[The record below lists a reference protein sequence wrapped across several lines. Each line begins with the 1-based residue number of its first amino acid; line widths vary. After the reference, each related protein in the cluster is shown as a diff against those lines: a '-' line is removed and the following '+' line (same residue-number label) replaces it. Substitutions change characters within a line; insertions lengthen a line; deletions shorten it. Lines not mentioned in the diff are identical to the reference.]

1 MSSVDKIKWAMSLRD
16 PQYEAL
22 QYFDAISSKIE
33 YRTSSKAEAEKIA
46 SENCQTPHTIS
57 VDKEF
62 DFPSFCF
69 DMTTGIG
76 KSRLMGACIYYL
88 YKTKG
93 YKHFFILAPG
103 NTIYDKMRREAVPG
117 HPKYMF
123 KGLEAEMGRPKV
135 YDGEN
140 YLSYPVRYIQEE
152 MVVEKTSDI
161 QIFIFNISKI
171 FTRGDIEF
179 KFHKFNENLGGSF
192 ADVLR
197 SFDDLV
203 ICMDEAHR
211 YYAPASKKAIN
222 YLNPVLGLEY
232 TATPKSTNK
241 NIIYHYG
248 LEDGAGK
255 FLKIP
260 VVMGRTNTAGYSDD
274 DIEEM
279 KLKDGIKLHERRKSI
294 VYKYCLDNRLEQVKP
309 IVLIACKDTTH
320 ARKIKGKIDSDAFF
334 GGRYVG
340 KVIEIDS
347 STSGAETEENI
358 QKLLTIEKNTNPI
371 EIVLHVYKLKEGW
384 DVNNLFT
391 IIPLNAAKSD
401 ILALQTIGRGLRLPF
416 GEITGIEELD
426 TLDIVAHDHYREI
439 IDDIKN
445 NPVFKKRNLDEDDIP
460 ETQTV
465 NVEPVVENQQISLF
479 DEALHESKIKSYQD
493 LNNKNAVENLFAEYQ
508 KAFVKKVTPKKSD
521 DNSGQMSIFDFFE
534 NDNTEIQTEMQ
545 QTPPI
550 SGGVDASITVP
561 QGDATLRIDLQKS
574 LGGKSVL
581 PYAKQEFIKKV
592 EELKKVAISVP
603 KIGIS
608 YSSTITFKPFTV
620 KRNIMD
626 FDVATSRIERY
637 DTVNGKLLQVLDAD
651 ALIVENPENML
662 AVSLLESIPEFSSD
676 DAEFIIDIVDQ
687 YLALINGT
695 EEEKKKIVR
704 RYATVIIDDLKRQI
718 YASKEESTEF
728 VFNVQKDLIIF
739 KSFVKNMKKNG
750 RLNFKKEVP
759 DKKNIKQYLFDGFK
773 KSYYTENAFD
783 SDDERRLS
791 VVLEEDA
798 EVIRFIKPP
807 LNQLG
812 LFYKA
817 AKQYNP
823 DFLVETV
830 DKKYMIEVKAANQT
844 DNEDVQEKAKAAIK
858 WCECASQVDADGK
871 TWEYRLVPGDKI
883 VVGNTFKYLIGMA
896 IPVIVDEEEME
907 AVDGRYKRF

>member
-22 QYFDAISSKIE
+22 KYFAAISSKIE
-33 YRTSSKAEAEKIA
+33 YRTSSKIDAEKIA
-46 SENCQTPHTIS
+46 SENCQEPHTIV

-103 NTIYDKMRREAVPG
+103 NTIYDKMRRESVPG

-140 YLSYPVRYIQEE
+140 YLSYPVKYVQEE
-152 MVVEKTSDI
+152 LVVEKTSEI

-171 FTRGDIEF
+171 FTRGDLEF

-192 ADVLR
+192 AEVLR

-211 YYAPASKKAIN
+211 YYAPASKVAIN
-222 YLNPVLGLEY
+222 YLNPVLGLEF
-232 TATPKSTNK
+232 TATPKNTNK
-241 NIIYHYG
+241 NITYHYG
-248 LEDGAGK
+248 LEEGAGK

-294 VYKYCLDNRLEQVKP
+294 VYKYCIENNLEQVKP
-309 IVLIACKDTTH
+309 IVLVACKDTTH
-320 ARKIKGKIDSDAFF
+320 AKKIKEKIDSDSFF

-358 QKLLTIEKNTNPI
+358 RKLLTIEKNINPI

-439 IDDIKN
+439 IDDIRN
-445 NPVFKKRNLDEDDIP
+445 NPVFKKRNLDEEDIP
-460 ETQTV
+460 ETKMV
-465 NVEPVVENQQISLF
+465 KVEPVVENRQISLF
-479 DEALHESKIKSYQD
+479 DEALRESNVKSYQD
-493 LNNKNAVENLFAEYQ
+493 LNNAQSVESVFAAYQ
-508 KAFVKKVTPKKSD
+508 KAFVKNNIIKKSE
-521 DNSGQMSIFDFFE
+521 DNSGQMSIFDSLYNE
-534 NDNTEIQTEMQ
+534 NKSVEMCDNTSSKSETSQ
-545 QTPPI
+545 I
-550 SGGVDASITVP
+550 SNPSDSAEKSLILQWDDNVRQV
-561 QGDATLRIDLQKS
+561 DLQKS
-574 LGGKSVL
+574 SGGKNVL

-592 EELKKVAISVP
+592 EELKRVAISVP

-608 YSSTITFKPFTV
+608 YSSTIKFKPFEV
-620 KRNIMD
+620 KRNIID
-626 FDVATSRIERY
+626 FDVAVSRIERY
-637 DTVNGKLLQVLDAD
+637 DTINGKLLQVLDAD
-651 ALIVENPENML
+651 ALIVDNPENML

-676 DAEFIIDIVDQ
+676 DAEFIIDVVKR
-687 YLALINGT
+687 YLALTGGT
-695 EEEKKKIVR
+695 DEEKKKIVR
-704 RYATVIIDDLKRQI
+704 RYATVMVEDLKKQI
-718 YASKEESTEF
+718 YASKEENTEF
-728 VFNVQKDLIIF
+728 VFNVQQALIVF
-739 KSFVKNMKKNG
+739 GTFVKNMKENG

-759 DKKNIKQYLFDGFK
+759 DKKNIKQYLFEGFK
-773 KSYYTENAFD
+773 KSYYAENAFD

-791 VVLEEDA
+791 VVLEEDS
-798 EVIRFIKPP
+798 EVIRYIKPP

-823 DFLVETV
+823 DFLVETAN
-830 DKKYMIEVKAANQT
+830 KKYMIEVKAVNQT
-844 DNEDVQEKAKAAIK
+844 DNEEVQEKARAAIK

-883 VVGNTFKYLIGMA
+883 AIGNTFKYVIGMA
-896 IPVIVDEEEME
+896 VPVVKD
-907 AVDGRYKRF
+907 

>member
-1 MSSVDKIKWAMSLRD
+1 MGSVDKIKWAMSLRE

-22 QYFDAISSKIE
+22 HCFDAISSKIE
-33 YRTSSKAEAEKIA
+33 YKTASKVDAEKAA
-46 SENCQTPHTIS
+46 SENCQNPHTIS

-103 NTIYDKMRREAVPG
+103 NTIYDKMRRESVPG

-140 YLSYPVRYIQEE
+140 YLSYPVKYVQQEL
-152 MVVEKTSDI
+152 VVEKTSEI

-171 FTRGDIEF
+171 FTRGDTEF

-192 ADVLR
+192 AKVLR

-211 YYAPASKKAIN
+211 YYAPASKMAIN
-222 YLNPVLGLEY
+222 YLAPVLGLEF
-232 TATPKSTNK
+232 TATPKNTNK

-260 VVMGRTNTAGYSDD
+260 VVMGRSNTAGYSID

-294 VYKYCLDNRLEQVKP
+294 VYKYCIDNHLEQVKP
-309 IVLIACKDTTH
+309 IVLIACKDTAH
-320 ARKIKGKIDSDAFF
+320 AKRIKDKIDSDSFF

-347 STSGAETEENI
+347 RTSGAETEENI

-445 NPVFKKRNLDEDDIP
+445 NPVFKKRNLDVDDIP
-460 ETQTV
+460 ETKTV
-465 NVEPVVENQQISLF
+465 KVDPIVENQQLSLF
-479 DEALHESKIKSYQD
+479 DEALKESKIKSYQD
-493 LNNKNAVENLFAEYQ
+493 LDSDGAVDNLFVEYQ
-508 KAFVKKVTPKKSD
+508 KAFIKKSASKKQD
-521 DNSGQMSIFDFFE
+521 KDNGQITLFDFLENSDNSTEAIVMNSVDSRGAKSENATIFVQQESINLQIDIE
-534 NDNTEIQTEMQ
+534 KRH
-545 QTPPI
+545 
-550 SGGVDASITVP
+550 SGKT
-561 QGDATLRIDLQKS
+561 
-574 LGGKSVL
+574 VL
-581 PYAKQEFIKKV
+581 PYAKQEFIKKI
-592 EELKKVAISVP
+592 EELKQVAISVP
-603 KIGIS
+603 RIGIS
-608 YSSTITFKPFTV
+608 YSSTIVFKPFKV
-620 KRNIMD
+620 MRNIQD
-626 FDVATSRIERY
+626 FDVAASKIERY
-637 DTVNGKLLQVLDAD
+637 DAINDKLLQVLDAD
-651 ALIVENPENML
+651 TLIVENPENML
-662 AVSLLESIPEFSSD
+662 AVSLLEEIPEFSSD
-676 DAEFIIDIVDQ
+676 DAEFILDVVNQ
-687 YLALINGT
+687 YLSLIEGT
-695 EEEKKKIVR
+695 DEDKKKIVR
-704 RYATVIIDDLKRQI
+704 RYAIVIVNDLRNQI
-718 YASKEESTEF
+718 YAAKEESTEF
-728 VFNVQKDLIIF
+728 VFNVQKDLIVF
-739 KSFVKNMKKNG
+739 GTFVKNMKVDG
-750 RLNFKKEVP
+750 RLNYKKDVP
-759 DKKNIKQYLFDGFK
+759 DKKNIRQYLFEGYK
-773 KSYYTENAFD
+773 KSYYAENAFD
-783 SDDERRLS
+783 SDDERRFS
-791 VVLEEDA
+791 VILEEDD
-798 EVIRFIKPP
+798 EVVRFIKPP

-812 LFYKA
+812 LFYRA

-823 DFLVETV
+823 DFLVETK

-844 DNEDVQEKAKAAIK
+844 DNDDVQEKAKAAIK
-858 WCECASQVDADGK
+858 WCECASKVDADCK
-871 TWEYRLVPGDKI
+871 IWEYRLIPGDKI
-883 VVGNTFKYLIGMA
+883 IIGNTFKYAIGMSVA
-896 IPVIVDEEEME
+896 IHVEE
-907 AVDGRYKRF
+907 

>member
-22 QYFDAISSKIE
+22 KYFDAISSKVE
-33 YRTSSKAEAEKIA
+33 YRTSTKAEAEKIA
-46 SENCQTPHTIS
+46 SENCQEPHTIV

-103 NTIYDKMRREAVPG
+103 NTIYDKMRRESVPG

-140 YLSYPVRYIQEE
+140 YLSYPVKYVQEE
-152 MVVEKTSDI
+152 LVVEKTSEI

-171 FTRGDIEF
+171 FTRGDLEF

-192 ADVLR
+192 AEVLR

-211 YYAPASKKAIN
+211 YYAPASKVAIN
-222 YLNPVLGLEY
+222 YLNPVLGLEF

-248 LEDGAGK
+248 LEEGAGK

-294 VYKYCLDNRLEQVKP
+294 VYKYCIENNLEQVKP
-309 IVLIACKDTTH
+309 IVLVACKDTTH
-320 ARKIKGKIDSDAFF
+320 AKKIKEKIDSDSFF

-347 STSGAETEENI
+347 GTSGAETEENI
-358 QKLLTIEKNTNPI
+358 QKLLTIEKNINPI

-439 IDDIKN
+439 IDDIRN
-445 NPVFKKRNLDEDDIP
+445 NPVFKKRNLDEEDIP
-460 ETQTV
+460 DTKMV
-465 NVEPVVENQQISLF
+465 KVEPVVENRQISLF
-479 DEALHESKIKSYQD
+479 DEALRESNVKSYQD
-493 LNNKNAVENLFAEYQ
+493 LNNEQSVESVFSAYQ
-508 KAFVKKVTPKKSD
+508 KAFVKNNIIKKSE
-521 DNSGQMSIFDFFE
+521 DNSGQMSIFDSLYNE
-534 NDNTEIQTEMQ
+534 NKSVEICDNTSPKSETSQ
-545 QTPPI
+545 I
-550 SGGVDASITVP
+550 SNPSDRAEKSLILQWDDNVRQV
-561 QGDATLRIDLQKS
+561 DLQKS
-574 LGGKSVL
+574 SGGKNVL

-592 EELKKVAISVP
+592 EELKRVAISVP

-608 YSSTITFKPFTV
+608 YSSTITFKPFSV
-620 KRNIMD
+620 KRNIID
-626 FDVATSRIERY
+626 FDVAVSRIERY
-637 DTVNGKLLQVLDAD
+637 DTINGKLLQVLDAD
-651 ALIVENPENML
+651 ALIVDNPENML

-676 DAEFIIDIVDQ
+676 WW
-687 YLALINGT
+687 N
-695 EEEKKKIVR
+695 R
-704 RYATVIIDDLKRQI
+704 
-718 YASKEESTEF
+718 
-728 VFNVQKDLIIF
+728 
-739 KSFVKNMKKNG
+739 
-750 RLNFKKEVP
+750 
-759 DKKNIKQYLFDGFK
+759 
-773 KSYYTENAFD
+773 
-783 SDDERRLS
+783 
-791 VVLEEDA
+791 
-798 EVIRFIKPP
+798 
-807 LNQLG
+807 
-812 LFYKA
+812 
-817 AKQYNP
+817 
-823 DFLVETV
+823 
-830 DKKYMIEVKAANQT
+830 
-844 DNEDVQEKAKAAIK
+844 
-858 WCECASQVDADGK
+858 
-871 TWEYRLVPGDKI
+871 
-883 VVGNTFKYLIGMA
+883 
-896 IPVIVDEEEME
+896 
-907 AVDGRYKRF
+907 

>member
-22 QYFDAISSKIE
+22 KYFDAISSKVE
-33 YRTSSKAEAEKIA
+33 YRTSTKAEAEKIA
-46 SENCQTPHTIS
+46 SENCQEPHTIV

-69 DMTTGIG
+69 G
-76 KSRLMGACIYYL
+76 IYYL

-103 NTIYDKMRREAVPG
+103 NTIYDKMRRESVPG

-140 YLSYPVRYIQEE
+140 YLSYPVKYVQEE
-152 MVVEKTSDI
+152 LVVEKTSEI

-171 FTRGDIEF
+171 FTRGDLEF

-192 ADVLR
+192 AEVLR

-211 YYAPASKKAIN
+211 YYAPASKVAIN
-222 YLNPVLGLEY
+222 YLNPVLGLEF

-248 LEDGAGK
+248 LEEGAGK

-294 VYKYCLDNRLEQVKP
+294 VYKYCIENNLEQVKP
-309 IVLIACKDTTH
+309 IVLVACKDTTH
-320 ARKIKGKIDSDAFF
+320 AKKIKEKIDSDSFF

-347 STSGAETEENI
+347 GTSGAETEENI
-358 QKLLTIEKNTNPI
+358 QKLLTIEKNINPI

-439 IDDIKN
+439 IDDIRN
-445 NPVFKKRNLDEDDIP
+445 NPVFKKRNLDEEDIP
-460 ETQTV
+460 DTKMV
-465 NVEPVVENQQISLF
+465 KVEPVVENRQISLF
-479 DEALHESKIKSYQD
+479 DEALRESNVKSYQD
-493 LNNKNAVENLFAEYQ
+493 LNNEQSVESVFSAYQ
-508 KAFVKKVTPKKSD
+508 KAFVKNNIIKKSE
-521 DNSGQMSIFDFFE
+521 DNSGQMSIFDSLYNE
-534 NDNTEIQTEMQ
+534 NKSVEICDNTSPKSETSQ
-545 QTPPI
+545 I
-550 SGGVDASITVP
+550 SNPSDRAEKSLILQWDDNVRQV
-561 QGDATLRIDLQKS
+561 DLQKS
-574 LGGKSVL
+574 SGGKNVL

-592 EELKKVAISVP
+592 EELKRVAISVP

-608 YSSTITFKPFTV
+608 YSSTITFKPFSV
-620 KRNIMD
+620 KRNIID
-626 FDVATSRIERY
+626 FDVAVSRIERY
-637 DTVNGKLLQVLDAD
+637 DTINGKLLQVLDAD
-651 ALIVENPENML
+651 ALIVDNPENML

-676 DAEFIIDIVDQ
+676 DAEFIIDVVKR
-687 YLALINGT
+687 YLALTGGT
-695 EEEKKKIVR
+695 DEEKKKIVR
-704 RYATVIIDDLKRQI
+704 RYATVMVEDLKKQI
-718 YASKEESTEF
+718 YASKEENTEF
-728 VFNVQKDLIIF
+728 VFNVQQALIVF
-739 KSFVKNMKKNG
+739 GTFVKNMKENG

-759 DKKNIKQYLFDGFK
+759 DKKNIKQYLFEGFK
-773 KSYYTENAFD
+773 KSYYAENAFD

-791 VVLEEDA
+791 VVLEEDS
-798 EVIRFIKPP
+798 EVIRYIKPP

-823 DFLVETV
+823 DFLVETTN
-830 DKKYMIEVKAANQT
+830 KKYMIEVKAVNQT
-844 DNEDVQEKAKAAIK
+844 DNEEVQEKARAAIK

-883 VVGNTFKYLIGMA
+883 VVGNTFKYVIGMA
-896 IPVIVDEEEME
+896 VPVVKD
-907 AVDGRYKRF
+907 

>member
-22 QYFDAISSKIE
+22 KYFDAISSKVE
-33 YRTSSKAEAEKIA
+33 YRTSTKAEKIA
-46 SENCQTPHTIS
+46 SENCQEPHTIV

-103 NTIYDKMRREAVPG
+103 NTIYDKMRRESVPG

-140 YLSYPVRYIQEE
+140 YLSYPVKYVQEE
-152 MVVEKTSDI
+152 LVVEKTSEI

-171 FTRGDIEF
+171 FTRGDLEF

-192 ADVLR
+192 AEVLR

-211 YYAPASKKAIN
+211 YYAPASKVAIN
-222 YLNPVLGLEY
+222 YLNPVLGLEF

-248 LEDGAGK
+248 LEEGAGK

-294 VYKYCLDNRLEQVKP
+294 VYKYCIENNLEQVKP
-309 IVLIACKDTTH
+309 IVLVACKDTTH
-320 ARKIKGKIDSDAFF
+320 AKKIKEKIDSDSFF

-347 STSGAETEENI
+347 GTSGAETEENI
-358 QKLLTIEKNTNPI
+358 QKLLTIEKNINPI

-439 IDDIKN
+439 IDDIRN
-445 NPVFKKRNLDEDDIP
+445 NPVFKKRNLDEEDIP
-460 ETQTV
+460 DTKMV
-465 NVEPVVENQQISLF
+465 KVEPVVENRQISLF
-479 DEALHESKIKSYQD
+479 DEALRESNVKSYQD
-493 LNNKNAVENLFAEYQ
+493 LNNEQSVESVFSAYQ
-508 KAFVKKVTPKKSD
+508 KAFVKNNIIKKSE
-521 DNSGQMSIFDFFE
+521 DNSGQMSIFDSLYNE
-534 NDNTEIQTEMQ
+534 NKSVEICDNTSPKSETSQ
-545 QTPPI
+545 I
-550 SGGVDASITVP
+550 SNPSDRADKSLILQWDDNVRQV
-561 QGDATLRIDLQKS
+561 DLQKS
-574 LGGKSVL
+574 SGGKNVL

-592 EELKKVAISVP
+592 EELKRVAISVP

-608 YSSTITFKPFTV
+608 YSSTITFKPFSV
-620 KRNIMD
+620 KRNIID
-626 FDVATSRIERY
+626 FDVAVSRIERY
-637 DTVNGKLLQVLDAD
+637 DTINGKLLQVLDAD
-651 ALIVENPENML
+651 ALIVDNPENML

-676 DAEFIIDIVDQ
+676 DAEFIIDVVKR
-687 YLALINGT
+687 YLALTGGT
-695 EEEKKKIVR
+695 DEEKKKIVR
-704 RYATVIIDDLKRQI
+704 RYATVMVEDLKKQI
-718 YASKEESTEF
+718 YASKEENTEF
-728 VFNVQKDLIIF
+728 VFNVQQALIVF
-739 KSFVKNMKKNG
+739 GTFVKNMKENG

-759 DKKNIKQYLFDGFK
+759 DKKNIKQYLFEGFK
-773 KSYYTENAFD
+773 KSYYAENAFD

-791 VVLEEDA
+791 VVLEEDS
-798 EVIRFIKPP
+798 EVIRYIKPP

-823 DFLVETV
+823 DFLVETTN
-830 DKKYMIEVKAANQT
+830 KKYMIEVKAVNQT
-844 DNEDVQEKAKAAIK
+844 DNEEVQEKARAAIK

-883 VVGNTFKYLIGMA
+883 AIGNTFKYVIGMA
-896 IPVIVDEEEME
+896 VPVVKD
-907 AVDGRYKRF
+907 